1 MDSET
6 PVPTKPKRVLKQ
18 HQLENLRKGREARMK
33 KLEDKKNELNIHEQT
48 VPQSVTTLSD
58 MPEQPIIIE
67 REKPVKPKK
76 QETPVPV
83 QETPVPVQETPEPV
97 QETPETPKSRRKRLA
112 RENYKKNKTI
122 KRKTPAVVSETI
134 PPPLT
139 REPSPPRQQVHDR
152 WIQRDAFRLPPRR
165 AGFV

>member
-6 PVPTKPKRVLKQ
+6 PVSTKPKRVLKQ

-33 KLEDKKNELNIHEQT
+33 KLEDKKNELNIYEQT

-58 MPEQPIIIE
+58 IPEQPIIIE

-83 QETPVPVQETPEPV
+83 QVTPVPVQETPVPVQETPVPCFNICKIPDEYPGK
-97 QETPETPKSRRKRLA
+97 T
-112 RENYKKNKTI
+112 NYCF
-122 KRKTPAVVSETI
+122 KRKYIKEYFST
-134 PPPLT
+134 L
-139 REPSPPRQQVHDR
+139 
-152 WIQRDAFRLPPRR
+152 RDLSQLKLSTHYYNKRKKL
-165 AGFV
+165 